1 MKTPFTSKCNLVASL
16 LLGTAL
22 QSAIAQTLPQGVA
35 QGYPSKPIQ
44 LLIPTTPGGGTDA
57 ISRVLADVLGVLL
70 KQTVVPVNRPGA
82 SGSIASEMLTRSP
95 ADGYTLQ
102 VVQNGHT
109 VNPAM
114 VKKLPYETF
123 NDFTPI
129 APLGRS
135 PLVLM
140 GSAQSGVKT
149 VKDLTELGKRSPAS
163 MSFAAAEASTR
174 LATEMISGATGIPMT
189 AVYYKGT
196 GPAMTDVVGGH
207 INFSVTTIAS
217 ALPFGG
223 TGKVNYVGV
232 LASRRSSFL
241 PEVPTLAEQGLP
253 DVEASAWWG
262 VVGPARMPKA
272 IVQKLNAAIAEALNS
287 PEIKKRLAGLSIEP
301 WSASPDEF
309 DKFIR
314 HEVALNLKLAKR
326 AGLEPE

>member
-1 MKTPFTSKCNLVASL
+1 MNKILISRRNLVASL

-22 QSAIAQTLPQGVA
+22 QSAIAQISSPDSA
-35 QGYPSKPIQ
+35 QRYPSKPIQ
-44 LLIPTTPGGGTDA
+44 LLIPSTPGGGTDA

-82 SGSIASEMLTRSP
+82 SGSIASEMLTRSA

-102 VVQNGHT
+102 VVQNGHS
-109 VNPAM
+109 VNPAT

-129 APLGRS
+129 SPLGRS

-140 GSAQSGVKT
+140 SSAQSGVKT
-149 VKDLTELGKRSPAS
+149 LKDLTDLGKRAPVS
-163 MSFAAAEASTR
+163 MSFATAEASTR
-174 LATEMISGATGIPMT
+174 LATEMISGATGVLMT
-189 AVYYKGT
+189 SVYYKGT
-196 GPAMTDVVGGH
+196 GPAMTDVAGGH

-223 TGKVNYVGV
+223 SGKVNYVGV
-232 LASRRSSFL
+232 LASKRSTFL

-262 VVGPARMPKA
+262 VVGPARIPKA
-272 IVQKLNAAIAEALNS
+272 VVQKLNAAIAEALNN
-287 PEIKKRLAGLSIEP
+287 PEVRKRLTALSIEP

-314 HEVALNLKLAKR
+314 NEVSLNLKLAKR